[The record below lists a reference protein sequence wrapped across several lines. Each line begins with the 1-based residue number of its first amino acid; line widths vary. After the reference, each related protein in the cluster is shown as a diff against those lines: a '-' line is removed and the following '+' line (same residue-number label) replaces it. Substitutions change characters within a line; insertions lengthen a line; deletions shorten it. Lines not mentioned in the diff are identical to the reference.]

1 MLDIRRLRLLHALAT
16 HGTVAAAG
24 QSLHMSGPAV
34 SQQLA
39 ALERDTGIRLVERA
53 GRRLRLTEAGH
64 VLVAH
69 TRIVLDQL
77 AMAEADLIAL
87 GTEVTGTV
95 RICAFSS
102 SVTTLVARACQAL
115 RAEHGTRI
123 RLQIMTAEPEKS
135 IAELDRGSA
144 DVAIAYS
151 YELSPRLPSAT
162 VERRELLT
170 DQVVAALPAAEPAAA
185 SPGPVRLDTLA
196 EADWVAPHPA
206 STCHQMMECACGG
219 AGFVPH
225 EVANCTDFPEML
237 ALVGAGVG
245 VALVP
250 RLAAHQLPDG
260 VVIRQIAPP
269 TARDIFALTRPGGD
283 RHPAARVVLD
293 HLGVA
298 ARAVAACHSPQDEP
312 VPPVKPAP
320 SGRSQAGNPC
330 G

>member
-1 MLDIRRLRLLHALAT
+1 
-16 HGTVAAAG
+16 
-24 QSLHMSGPAV
+24 
-34 SQQLA
+34 
-39 ALERDTGIRLVERA
+39 
-53 GRRLRLTEAGH
+53 
-64 VLVAH
+64 
-69 TRIVLDQL
+69 
-77 AMAEADLIAL
+77 
-87 GTEVTGTV
+87 
-95 RICAFSS
+95 
-102 SVTTLVARACQAL
+102 
-115 RAEHGTRI
+115 
-123 RLQIMTAEPEKS
+123 MTAEPEKS

-206 STCHQMMECACGG
+206 TTCHQMMECACGG

-225 EVANCTDFPEML
+225 EVANCTDFPQML

-269 TARDIFALTRPGGD
+269 TARDIFADPAGRRPPSGGACRARPSRRGGQGGGSMSFAPRRPGAADVRAGA
-283 RHPAARVVLD
+283 PVKATNAAIAEAARSSR
-293 HLGVA
+293 GV
-298 ARAVAACHSPQDEP
+298 R
-312 VPPVKPAP
+312 K
-320 SGRSQAGNPC
+320 
-330 G
+330 